1 MILGPWQG
9 IRTQFVNSMNLVN
22 MEPTPKGMER
32 TGSGYKPPAPVM
44 HFGVAKN
51 AEEQKQI
58 SRLNALIAKVSLG

>member
-1 MILGPWQG
+1 
-9 IRTQFVNSMNLVN
+9 MNPVD
-22 MEPTPKGMER
+22 MKPPPEGMER

-58 SRLNALIAKVSLG
+58 SQLNSLIAKVSLG